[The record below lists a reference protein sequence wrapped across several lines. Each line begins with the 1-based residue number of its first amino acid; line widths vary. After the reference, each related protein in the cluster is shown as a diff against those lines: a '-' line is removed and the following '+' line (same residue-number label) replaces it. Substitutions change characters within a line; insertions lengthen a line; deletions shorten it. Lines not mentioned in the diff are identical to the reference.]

1 MSERQGALIDAL
13 VARATPPPP
22 AAPPP
27 VFRGCGGGCSLA
39 SARRTK
45 GRVSEPDA
53 KALKAAAL
61 VLERLGKGGTADEV
75 RKVYQ

>member
-1 MSERQGALIDAL
+1 MSERRGALIDAL

-39 SARRTK
+39 SAPRKT
-45 GRVSEPDA
+45 GGLSERDA
-53 KALKAAAL
+53 RALKEAAA
-61 VLERLGKGGTADEV
+61 VLERLGKGATADQV
-75 RKVYQ
+75 RKVYR